1 MGIIHAAV
9 EAMDIAES
17 WIEEAYRSMRT
28 DMQAMYECS
37 RGTIAEQLVERRLP
51 EFPFSFMSLIR
62 KGSKKRLKT
71 MESAA
76 CILSAR
82 FTSFLAM
89 NMSAPACTLFR
100 ICRILMEKIRK
111 KAE

>member
-1 MGIIHAAV
+1 MDISMQP

-17 WIEEAYRSMRT
+17 WIEEAYRSMRA
-28 DMQAMYECS
+28 DMQAMYGCS
-37 RGTIAEQLVERRLP
+37 HGMIAEQRVRAAAARI
-51 EFPFSFMSLIR
+51 SFLLKLDK

-89 NMSAPACTLFR
+89 NMSAPACALFR

>member
-1 MGIIHAAV
+1 MDISMRP

-17 WIEEAYRSMRT
+17 WIEEAYRSMRA
-28 DMQAMYECS
+28 DMQAMYGCS
-37 RGTIAEQLVERRLP
+37 HGMIAEQRVRAAAARI
-51 EFPFSFMSLIR
+51 SFFLHELDK

-76 CILSAR
+76 CALSAR

-89 NMSAPACTLFR
+89 NAMNMSAPA
-100 ICRILMEKIRK
+100 
-111 KAE
+111 